1 MFRVSVICRVVSE
14 SASDFDLRLREL
26 DRLDEERPL
35 QAVEDCNGTTSSP
48 LSVLAIFAAA
58 ELLRLPGQL

>member
-26 DRLDEERPL
+26 DRLDETRKRPL
-35 QAVEDCNGTTSSP
+35 QAVEDRNGTP
-48 LSVLAIFAAA
+48 LAAPF
-58 ELLRLPGQL
+58 LS